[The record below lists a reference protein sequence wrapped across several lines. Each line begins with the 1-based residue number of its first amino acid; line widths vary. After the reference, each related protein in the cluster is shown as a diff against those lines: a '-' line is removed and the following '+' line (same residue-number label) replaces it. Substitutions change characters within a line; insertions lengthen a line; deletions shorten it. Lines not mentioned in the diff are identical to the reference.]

1 MATVAKVVAQ
11 LVLPKAT
18 RRPHTPSRPLML
30 DERTSSLKKKKI
42 DTPPAATQPAV
53 SEPGDAAM
61 ATTVD
66 DSVAS
71 AVEPSSGGMIV
82 QTAEKWKLQW
92 RTMGRTGRSLGGG
105 Q

>member
-11 LVLPKAT
+11 LMLPKAT
-18 RRPHTPSRPLML
+18 HRPHTPSRPLML
-30 DERTSSLKKKKI
+30 DERTSSLKKKI

-61 ATTVD
+61 ATTVE

-71 AVEPSSGGMIV
+71 AVEPSSGGVIV